1 MPELLRET
9 DDAMLFGMPS
19 WVQHMI
25 VGLGVANLGVAVA
38 LGCMLLPA
46 FREQG
51 GKAFPLLIIGLSCY
65 GLFSVFIVAAELRI
79 DELALDLTQ
88 KVYRRRR
95 GYPWGPEIIEG
106 RFSDFE
112 GLQWDRGGQSGGKS
126 PSKVQLVWSTG
137 EEYTLGEWRDESKAK
152 ERLMELAGR
161 LGLQC
166 FHALRGR
173 RPQAQPGEAVASQP
187 TTPDPPPAAPA
198 GPPFPEPPPG
208 LRMQYSV
215 HGEEIRLVLEPGFT
229 APARAAICASIVVL
243 ACLFGWL
250 NESPW
255 VLTVMGLMGV
265 IVAAAATV
273 YLSVRESVSV
283 SNDRVAAEARS
294 FGIRFGEPKAMA
306 CAEIEDIKVEGK
318 QVVVE
323 SKADAVRIGSDTCTR
338 AEDKQWMSEVM
349 RYAVMV
355 TRPQFARALEDLT
368 IAASEPAALARHTD
382 ARALLSLIEPPPGLK
397 IKCSAHGKRLRFVL
411 PARVALLKRVAGTLA
426 LAALLAAFVKVRP
439 MMPAQAAR
447 VMPALGLVWLA
458 ALGYL
463 LIWGSRR
470 EIIFASPHSIDRA
483 TQMLGTLAGRMTVD
497 CDKIISLKFDG
508 RRVVV
513 RSGFVSLKLASTRR
527 LPTMDKHWL
536 SQVLQ
541 AVVGADAQV
550 YRAILGKFS
559 R

>member
-9 DDAMLFGMPS
+9 DDAMLFGAPS

-65 GLFSVFIVAAELRI
+65 GLFSVFIVAAELKI

-112 GLQWDRGGQSGGKS
+112 GLQWDRGGQSGGRS
-126 PSKVQLVWSTG
+126 PSRVQLVWSTG
-137 EEYTLGEWRDESKAK
+137 EEYTLGEWRDEGKAK
-152 ERLMELAGR
+152 ERLLELAGR

-166 FHALRGR
+166 FHALAGRG
-173 RPQAQPGEAVASQP
+173 PQAQPGEAARPQP
-187 TTPDPPPAAPA
+187 AAAEPGPVAPA

-229 APARAAICASIVVL
+229 APARAAICTSIVVL
-243 ACLFGWL
+243 ACLFGSL
-250 NESPW
+250 NESPS
-255 VLTVMGLMGV
+255 VLIVMGLTGV
-265 IVAAAATV
+265 VVAAVATV
-273 YLSVRESVSV
+273 YLSVRERVSV
-283 SNDRVAAEARS
+283 SNDRIAVEASS
-294 FGIRFGEPKAMA
+294 FGIRSGEPRTMA

-318 QVVVE
+318 EVVAE
-323 SKADAVRIGSDTCTR
+323 STADALRIGSDTRTR

-349 RYAVMV
+349 RYAVMA
-355 TRPQFARALEDLT
+355 TRPQFAQALKELT
-368 IAASEPAALARHTD
+368 ITASEPAARAKHTD

-397 IKCSAHGKRLRFVL
+397 IKCWADGQRLRFVL
-411 PARVALLKRVAGTLA
+411 PARMALLKRVAGTLV

-439 MMPAQAAR
+439 MVPAQAAR
-447 VMPALGLVWLA
+447 LVPTLGLLWMV

-463 LIWGSRR
+463 LIWSSRR
-470 EIIFASPHSIDRA
+470 EIIFASPHSIDKA
-483 TQMLGTLAGRMTVD
+483 TQMLGTLTGRMTVD

-536 SQVLQ
+536 SQMLQ